1 MVLYYILLPFVWV
14 AWNLLWRIHVV
25 GRENLI
31 HGRGFVIAANHLSDL
46 DPAFVIIARF
56 FGRRMKILAKA
67 ELYNNPVV
75 GFVLSCLGAVPI
87 ARGKGDTGTL
97 DKVIAQCKNGTGV
110 LIFPEGT
117 RSKTGQLGPLKSGAF
132 VIAGQAQADMIPC
145 RILYDT
151 PDGRMRLFC
160 RVRICFGKPIPAAE
174 MAIEDPRHS
183 IKQLRELRRRLAD
196 ALEELYQQNKF

>member
-1 MVLYYILLPFVWV
+1 M
-14 AWNLLWRIHVV
+14 
-25 GRENLI
+25 
-31 HGRGFVIAANHLSDL
+31 
-46 DPAFVIIARF
+46 
-56 FGRRMKILAKA
+56 
-67 ELYNNPVV
+67 
-75 GFVLSCLGAVPI
+75 
-87 ARGKGDTGTL
+87 
-97 DKVIAQCKNGTGV
+97 IAQCKNGTGV

>member
-1 MVLYYILLPFVWV
+1 MEPFV
-14 AWNLLWRIHVV
+14 AYPCG

-87 ARGKGDTGTL
+87 ARGKGTP
-97 DKVIAQCKNGTGV
+97 A
-110 LIFPEGT
+110 
-117 RSKTGQLGPLKSGAF
+117 RSTK
-132 VIAGQAQADMIPC
+132 
-145 RILYDT
+145 
-151 PDGRMRLFC
+151 
-160 RVRICFGKPIPAAE
+160 
-174 MAIEDPRHS
+174 
-183 IKQLRELRRRLAD
+183 
-196 ALEELYQQNKF
+196 